1 LNTVLDRKEIQ
12 STTGVIFDLK
22 RFAIHDGPGIRTTVF
37 FKGCPLQCWW
47 CHNPESRKLL
57 PEKFDG
63 CNVRRGLNHALS
75 SKEDEVGREVTI
87 EELIEEIEKDRI
99 FYDESGG
106 GATFSGGE
114 PLMQSDFLQ
123 ELLTTCNK
131 SGIHTAVDT
140 SGYSSADSLQNIINF
155 PDLFLFD
162 LKIMDDELHK
172 TYTGVSNKK
181 IHQNLK
187 TIDEAG
193 KKIFIRIPVVPG
205 TTDSKENLIAARQ
218 LISTL
223 NNVLE
228 IDLLPYHRAA
238 ESKYKKFSRENKL
251 DSIVI
256 PENGYMEE
264 IKKIFTELNCKV
276 KIGG

>member
-1 LNTVLDRKEIQ
+1 LSSHKNTNNAN
-12 STTGVIFDLK
+12 GFIFDLK

-47 CHNPESRKLL
+47 CHNPESRKLF

-75 SKEDEVGREVTI
+75 AKEDEVGREVTN
-87 EELIEEIEKDRI
+87 EELMKEIEKDRI

-106 GATFSGGE
+106 GVTFSGGE
-114 PLMQSDFLQ
+114 PLMQPDFLK
-123 ELLTTCNK
+123 ELLTICK
-131 SGIHTAVDT
+131 DSGIHTSVDT
-140 SGYSSADSLQNIINF
+140 SGYASADTLQKIINL

-162 LKIMDDELHK
+162 LKMMDDELHQK
-172 TYTGVSNKK
+172 YTGVSNKK

-193 KKIFIRIPVVPG
+193 NKIFIRVPVVPG
-205 TTDSKENLIAARQ
+205 VTDSKENLSATRDFIA
-218 LISTL
+218 TL
-223 NNVLE
+223 SNVLE
-228 IDLLPYHRAA
+228 IDLLPYHRAG
-238 ESKYKKFSRENKL
+238 EGKYKKFNKENKL
-251 DSIVI
+251 YNIVI

-264 IKKIFTELNCKV
+264 IKKNFSKLNCKV